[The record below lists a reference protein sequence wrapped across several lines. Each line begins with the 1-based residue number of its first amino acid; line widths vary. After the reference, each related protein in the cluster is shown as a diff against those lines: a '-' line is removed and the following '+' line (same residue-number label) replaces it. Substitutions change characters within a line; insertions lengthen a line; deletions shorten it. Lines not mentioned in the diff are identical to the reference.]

1 MISDASHMTFEHADL
16 EAAKDLLEFVPVVLI
31 HFALSCTVFS
41 VDLPH
46 LVTVTCLSRHTDMI

>member
-1 MISDASHMTFEHADL
+1 MTFEHADL